1 MDEKESFG
9 FENEE
14 PAAEDTAAEVTEE
27 TAEAA
32 AEDTAEAAPEEF
44 ADEVPEEPAEDDL
57 ESEDAWAAEPQPVV
71 ADEPKK
77 GGAGKIVA
85 IVIIVIA
92 VIAAAGYGIMKYVNR
107 NPYNA
112 MGYVNISGRTIK
124 EVSDT
129 AGFNSVEEFLAQYG
143 LPADMPE
150 DTEEAAAYYN
160 IPTSKIAEMYGMDLD
175 ALKQA
180 LGLGDDVTGD
190 MTWGEAEGKAKLKDY
205 VGEDNVES
213 FKEEYGLGDDVTG
226 ETLWGEVRN
235 TVDKKTLE
243 KQKES
248 EKANSNTGSAADD
261 GAADSGDAGDTAS
274 DGAADGETTAE

>member
-1 MDEKESFG
+1 M
-9 FENEE
+9 
-14 PAAEDTAAEVTEE
+14 
-27 TAEAA
+27 
-32 AEDTAEAAPEEF
+32 
-44 ADEVPEEPAEDDL
+44 

-235 TVDKKTLE
+235 AVDKKTLE